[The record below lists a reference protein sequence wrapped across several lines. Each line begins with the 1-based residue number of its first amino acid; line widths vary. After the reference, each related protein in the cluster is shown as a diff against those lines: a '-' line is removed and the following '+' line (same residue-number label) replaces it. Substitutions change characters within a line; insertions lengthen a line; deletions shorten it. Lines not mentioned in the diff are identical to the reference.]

1 MVLNTDSQPLLKFS
15 ISIIQNTLKDSAE
28 IIKWKERNS
37 ECFSLKFNYLFIQ
50 TDF

>member
-37 ECFSLKFNYLFIQ
+37 KCFSLKFNYLFIQ